1 MDTLKKYEVL
11 FTRKKSMLICK
22 GKFLPF
28 AVSVTITLFSQFA
41 TAQNLPIGMQGV
53 FQQGM
58 ESSSQALQIPNSSQA
73 LPFNNF
79 RNIPS
84 GQVQQN
90 YVSPKPKSN
99 GDAGQ
104 SEFQQYVAA
113 TTGQELSRFG
123 SDLVKD
129 GDQTFSPPAT
139 AAIPGDYLIGPGDE
153 IFLRTWGSLD
163 ADLRLTVDR
172 AGQVAIPKI
181 GTVVLTGVSHA
192 NLNKV
197 LQASISKTYS
207 GVNVSASMGQL
218 RGIRVYVTGYAQ
230 SPGAYTVNNLSSLIN
245 VVMAAGGPSS
255 AGSFRNIQLRRA
267 GKVISTFDLYDLLL
281 KGDKSQ
287 DRPVVAEDVIHVG
300 PAGAQ
305 VAISGSV
312 NKPSIFEVKKSESLQ
327 DLMTYAGGFVS
338 GAQMDSIKFMGLAN
352 RQQGFQALDAK
363 NSATKA
369 LDDGDIYLVLSDVAL
384 QQPIDK
390 QLRMVKV
397 DGQVNKPGIYALKP
411 GNTLQDA
418 IKIAGGLAP
427 SAYLFGARLE
437 RVSIKA
443 AQVKN
448 IERFKR
454 EAKRDLSA
462 DSLRKQTNTEDVTLS
477 AASQQRGAALI
488 AVLDEIKADG
498 RLALNINPKS
508 KELPPVLVESGDV
521 LTIPAVPN
529 SVAIMGSIAGGQI
542 TLAYDPSQTISE
554 YIDMAGGFSRGA
566 DTSKAYVMRANGQF
580 VNVNKGW
587 LISSVDVMPGD
598 AIFIPE
604 NLQKTTFTKE
614 LKDWTSIIYQLGLGA
629 AAIKVL
635 QE

>member
-1 MDTLKKYEVL
+1 MLMMVRLGKLKFVL
-11 FTRKKSMLICK
+11 ALGVSM
-22 GKFLPF
+22 
-28 AVSVTITLFSQFA
+28 TLFSQFA

-53 FQQGM
+53 LQQGM
-58 ESSSQALQIPNSSQA
+58 ESSSQALPVA
-73 LPFNNF
+73 NF
-79 RNIPS
+79 RNTPS

-99 GDAGQ
+99 AASGQ
-104 SEFQQYVAA
+104 SEFQQYVEA
-113 TTGQELSRFG
+113 TTGVALARFG
-123 SDLVKD
+123 SDIVKD

-181 GTVVLTGVSHA
+181 GTVTLTGVSHA

-197 LQASISKTYS
+197 LQAAISKTYS
-207 GVNVSASMGQL
+207 GVNIAASMGQL

-255 AGSFRNIQLRRA
+255 AGSFRNIQLKRA

-287 DRPVVAEDVIHVG
+287 DRPVTSEDVIHVG

-312 NKPSIFEVKKSESLQ
+312 NKSSIFEVKKGESLQ

-338 GAQMDSIKFMGLAN
+338 GAQMDSIRFMGLAN
-352 RQQGFQALDAK
+352 RQHGFQVLDAK

-384 QQPIDK
+384 QQPVDK

-427 SAYLFGARLE
+427 SAYLFGTRLE

-443 AQVKN
+443 AQEKN
-448 IERFKR
+448 LERFKR

-462 DSLRKQTNTEDVTLS
+462 DSLRKQTNAADIALGS
-477 AASQQRGAALI
+477 AAQQRGAALI

-498 RLALNINPKS
+498 RLALNINPTS

-542 TLAYDPSQTISE
+542 TLAYDPNQTISE

-580 VNVNKGW
+580 VNANKGW

-598 AIFIPE
+598 AIFVPE

-635 QE
+635 QD

>member
-1 MDTLKKYEVL
+1 MLPRLKNEVL
-11 FTRKKSMLICK
+11 FKRKKVMLICRK
-22 GKFLPF
+22 KFLSLTL
-28 AVSVTITLFSQFA
+28 AATVTLFSQFA
-41 TAQNLPIGMQGV
+41 VAQNLPIGMQGV
-53 FQQGM
+53 FQQGV
-58 ESSSQALQIPNSSQA
+58 ESSTQS
-73 LPFNNF
+73 LPVTTIKNN
-79 RNIPS
+79 PS

-99 GDAGQ
+99 ADAGQ

-113 TTGQELSRFG
+113 TTGQELLRFG
-123 SDLVKD
+123 TDLVKD

-181 GTVVLTGVSHA
+181 GTVTLTGVSHA

-245 VVMAAGGPSS
+245 VVMAAGGPST
-255 AGSFRNIQLRRA
+255 AGSFRNIQLKRA

-287 DRPVVAEDVIHVG
+287 DRPVTSEDVIHVG
-300 PAGAQ
+300 PSGSQ
-305 VAISGSV
+305 VAIVGSI
-312 NKPSIFEVKKSESLQ
+312 NKPSIFEVKKGESLQ
-327 DLMTYAGGFVS
+327 DLMNYAGGFVS
-338 GAQMDSIKFMGLAN
+338 GAQMDSIKYMGLKT
-352 RQQGFQALDAK
+352 RQQGFQVLDTK
-363 NSATKA
+363 NNVTKA
-369 LDDGDIYLVLSDVAL
+369 LDDGDIYLVVSDVAL
-384 QQPIDK
+384 QQPVDK
-390 QLRMVKV
+390 QFRMVKV

-418 IKIAGGLAP
+418 IKAAGGLAP

-437 RVSIKA
+437 RVSVKA

-454 EAKRDLSA
+454 DAKRDLST
-462 DSLRKQTNTEDVTLS
+462 DSLRKQTSAEDIALG
-477 AASQQRGAALI
+477 AAAQQKGAALL
-488 AVLDEIKADG
+488 AALEEIKADG
-498 RLALNINPKS
+498 RLALNINPRS
-508 KELPPVLVESGDV
+508 KELPPILVESGDI

-542 TLAYDPSQTISE
+542 TLAYDPSQSISE

-566 DTSKAYVMRANGQF
+566 DAKKAYVMRANGQF

-598 AIFIPE
+598 AIFVPE

-614 LKDWTSIIYQLGLGA
+614 LKDWTQIIYQLGLGA

-635 QE
+635 QD

>member
-1 MDTLKKYEVL
+1 MIRINCLKVMIMLVL
-11 FTRKKSMLICK
+11 SKKIMRAVLVAGSCSVWM
-22 GKFLPF
+22 
-28 AVSVTITLFSQFA
+28 VSVH
-41 TAQNLPIGMQGV
+41 AQNAPGGLQAL
-53 FQQGM
+53 FQQGV
-58 ESSSQALQIPNSSQA
+58 ESSTQS
-73 LPFNNF
+73 LPVTTIKNN
-79 RNIPS
+79 PS
-84 GQVQQN
+84 GQVPQN
-90 YVSPKPKSN
+90 YVSPKPKSTAASAP
-99 GDAGQ
+99 G
-104 SEFQQYVAA
+104 EFQQYVQA
-113 TTGQELSRFG
+113 TTGEVLIRFG
-123 SDLVKD
+123 SDLARD

-153 IFLRTWGSLD
+153 VFVRTWGSLD

-172 AGQVAIPKI
+172 AGQVAIPKV
-181 GTVVLTGVSHA
+181 GTVTLTGVSHS

-197 LQASISKTYS
+197 LLAAIGKTYS

-255 AGSFRNIQLRRA
+255 AGSFRNIQLKRA
-267 GKVISTFDLYDLLL
+267 GKVVSTFDLYDLLL

-287 DRPVVAEDVIHVG
+287 DRPVTAEDVIHVG
-300 PAGAQ
+300 PAGPQ

-312 NKPSIFEVKKSESLQ
+312 NKPSIFEVKKGESLQ

-338 GAQMDSIKFMGLAN
+338 GAQMDTIKYMGLRT

-363 NSATKA
+363 SSAGKA
-369 LDDGDIYLVLSDVAL
+369 LDDGDIYLAVSDVAL
-384 QQPIDK
+384 QQPVDK

-411 GNTLQDA
+411 NNTLQDA
-418 IKIAGGLAP
+418 IKAAGGLAP
-427 SAYLFGARLE
+427 SAYLYGTRLE
-437 RVSIKA
+437 RVSVKA
-443 AQVKN
+443 AQEKN
-448 IERFKR
+448 LERFKR

-462 DSLRKQTNTEDVTLS
+462 DGLRKQTNAEDIALG
-477 AASQQRGAALI
+477 AAAQQRGALLI
-488 AVLDEIKADG
+488 AALEEIKAEG
-498 RLALNINPKS
+498 RLALNVKPQS
-508 KELPPVLVESGDV
+508 KELPPILVESGDV
-521 LTIPAVPN
+521 LTVPAVPN

-542 TLAYDPSQTISE
+542 MLAYDPDQSISE

-566 DTSKAYVMRANGQF
+566 DTRKAYVMRANGQF
-580 VNVNKGW
+580 VNANKGW
-587 LISSVDVMPGD
+587 LSSSVNVMPGD
-598 AIFIPE
+598 AIFVPE

-635 QE
+635 QD